1 MLSKANYCIFTYR
14 SARKRWLVAQTAID
28 MNTIRESDNYMNV
41 VNNHG
46 YNKGTVQFTEQK
58 MVCRFVAA
66 DFEIA

>member
-1 MLSKANYCIFTYR
+1 M
-14 SARKRWLVAQTAID
+14 AQTAID